1 MSHSNVEAF
10 FNSVASKWDDW
21 ANDDMDRVRALFSQI
36 GIKPGDKV
44 LDLACGTGVVTE
56 LLHEFSLAPVHGL
69 DIAEN
74 MIVRA
79 KEKYR
84 GKDYASFEVGDFMSY
99 PGEKYDAIV
108 IYNAYPHFLDP
119 KALSSR
125 LAENLNIAGKFAI
138 VHSLGRKQLS
148 AHHDPLGPKISRDLL
163 PAREE
168 AEFFKEE
175 FEVLKADE
183 GEDFYLIIGAK
194 NANV

>member
-1 MSHSNVEAF
+1 MSHSNVETF

-79 KEKYR
+79 KEKYQGR
-84 GKDYASFEVGDFMSY
+84 EFATFEACDFMEY
-99 PGEKYDAIV
+99 QGVKFDVIA

-119 KALSSR
+119 KGLSSR
-125 LAENLNIAGKFAI
+125 LAASLNPEGKFAI